1 MKMIFS
7 ILILVSALLIV
18 GGILVLSLGR
28 RDRRRRLAA
37 QKPPKAAPALENGN
51 TISLSLAENEAD
63 RSAATP
69 QADETVATA
78 DPMAVLETALRMG
91 PAIMSVA
98 RIHAEDEAETAAK
111 QRQALLFL
119 QGAEALCTL
128 EYALKKW
135 GAAKTAEKRTA
146 LYNEIKDCTAS
157 IDTEAVRAACK
168 ATFDAMYPSFSEK
181 LRQSAPDLSEAELRL
196 CIFLA
201 LGQST
206 KDMALLTR
214 RSVRTIETTIYHL
227 RKKLGI
233 PTEEKTSDFLKK
245 YLF

>member
-1 MKMIFS
+1 MKLIFL
-7 ILILVSALLIV
+7 ILIVVSALLIV
-18 GGILVLSLGR
+18 GGVVVLSLGR

-37 QKPPKAAPALENGN
+37 QKPPKAAPAVENGG
-51 TISLSLAENEAD
+51 TISLSLTESETEGTNGTD
-63 RSAATP
+63 PVQKPDMTP
-69 QADETVATA
+69 PVTA
-78 DPMAVLETALRMG
+78 IETAIEMG
-91 PAIMSVA
+91 PALLSVA
-98 RIHAEDEAETAAK
+98 RIQAEDEAEAEAK

-135 GAAKTAEKRTA
+135 GAAKTPEKRAA
-146 LYNEIKDCTAS
+146 LYDEIKDCTTS
-157 IDTEAVRAACK
+157 IDTEAIRTACK
-168 ATFDAMYPSFSEK
+168 ATFDAMYPAFSEK
-181 LRQSAPDLSEAELRL
+181 LSAIAPDLNEAELRL

-227 RKKLGI
+227 RKKLSV

>member
-1 MKMIFS
+1 MKLFFLV
-7 ILILVSALLIV
+7 LITVSALLIV
-18 GGILVLSLGR
+18 GGVLVLSLGR

-37 QKPPKAAPALENGN
+37 QKPPKATPAVMENDS
-51 TISLSLAENEAD
+51 TISLNLAD
-63 RSAATP
+63 D
-69 QADETVATA
+69 QADQSTEKPTA
-78 DPMAVLETALRMG
+78 MTNPAAAIEAALKMG
-91 PAIMSVA
+91 PAILSAA
-98 RIHAEDEAETAAK
+98 RIHTEDEAETVAR
-111 QRQALLFL
+111 QHQALLFL
-119 QGAEALCTL
+119 QGSEALCTL

-135 GAAKTAEKRTA
+135 ETAKTAEKRTA
-146 LYNEIKDCTAS
+146 LYTEIKDCMAS
-157 IDTEAVRAACK
+157 IDTEAVRTACK
-168 ATFDAMYPSFSEK
+168 STFDVMYPAFSGN
-181 LRQSAPDLSEAELRL
+181 LSQLAPDLSETELRL

-206 KDMALLTR
+206 RDMALLTR